1 MSAFT
6 PGHVRLELYK
16 ILRAHH
22 QPISSC
28 QAKVDNSQILVC
40 QSWKLD
46 SSDSSVHFA
55 AHSSFSRGSMFIK
68 LAYPE
73 SSWWW
78 PAFST
83 FRRVPLLQ
91 EVLFSIIM
99 KQSKKNTSHTHTLPH
114 KLHDTGAAEVAE
126 LWRWNGNWAIARGWQ
141 TLSPYPNTNM
151 GSV

>member
-99 KQSKKNTSHTHTLPH
+99 KQSKKNTSHTHP
-114 KLHDTGAAEVAE
+114 A
-126 LWRWNGNWAIARGWQ
+126 
-141 TLSPYPNTNM
+141 P
-151 GSV
+151 